1 MLGVVIPFQRR
12 LLLVWTI
19 LASVEIGRGG
29 VNTRRNRE
37 SKAIELLGEL
47 ETFKMLHGA
56 QQLVITVLVRVEDF
70 HTIQDPLGLTWD
82 LALVTWPH
90 SDSSDPHVVAK

>member
-1 MLGVVIPFQRR
+1 M
-12 LLLVWTI
+12 VWTI

-47 ETFKMLHGA
+47 ETRRAA
-56 QQLVITVLVRVEDF
+56 QQLVVTRVGDLTF
-70 HTIQDPLGLTWD
+70 THDSRPSWNDLGLGTCH
-82 LALVTWPH
+82 LGTF
-90 SDSSDPHVVAK
+90 